1 MTNIKLTDEMK
12 YISRK
17 PLTKLTDSEID
28 SKIAELMS
36 KMTLSEKIGQLFE
49 TGFDEK
55 DVTGTNY
62 DKSQT
67 PIWIKQGRLGSIIGT
82 HNQEALYRLQKIAVE
97 DTRLGIPLL
106 FAHDIIHGCKTSFP
120 INLAL
125 ACSFDPD
132 LVEKVS
138 QATAFESSHSGVNMT
153 FSPMVDLS
161 RDPRWGRV
169 MEGNGE
175 DPYLSSKLAEAYVK
189 GYQQDDLT
197 SYDTI
202 AACVKHYIG
211 YGAAEGGREY
221 NTVDLSE
228 ARIRQYYL
236 PPFEAAVKAGAQ
248 SVMSA
253 FNSINGVPAS
263 ANRYWLKDVL
273 KDELGFDGFVI
284 SDFTSTGEILNHKVA
299 RDQKHVAELCLNT
312 GVDHEMIATTY
323 IDYLEELVKEG
334 KVKVSD
340 IEDSCARVLR
350 VKYRLGLFENPY
362 KNIYLNQEDY
372 WQMPEFVELAREAAQ
387 HSAVLLENKN
397 NFLPLANKKQ
407 VIALV
412 GPLGKS
418 QLTMGGWNGKAY
430 FEDTVTLL
438 DGLQQAYPLATIIQ
452 VDGCDADTPTG
463 LNIAA
468 VSDAVQQADVLILA
482 VGESLHWSGEA
493 HARGM
498 IDLPGLQSQVVEAA
512 LSHKKQTAMVVFGGR
527 PLILTPY
534 KDRVDSL
541 IFAWLLG
548 HQGGHA
554 LADLISGKVNFAG
567 KLAMTFPHSIGQIP
581 IYYNHLPTGRPK
593 GGHYTGD
600 FYCSRYIDIPNE
612 PLYPFGYGLSYSKF
626 EYSNLTVS
634 KQSLFTH
641 DDSVKVTVDITNT
654 SHTAGYEVTQLYIE
668 ALYYS
673 VSRPVNEL
681 KGFEKIFLAPGATQ
695 KVSFTLTSKDLG
707 YMVTDHLFKVEETT
721 FDIKVGSSSNSLQT
735 VKIHTVDR

>member
-1 MTNIKLTDEMK
+1 MK
-12 YISRK
+12 AISRK
-17 PLTKLTDSEID
+17 PIAKLSDAQID
-28 SKIAELMS
+28 TNIKNLLA

-49 TGFDEK
+49 TGFDEN

-67 PIWIKQGRLGSIIGT
+67 PIWIKQGKVGSIIGT
-82 HNQEALYRLQKIAVE
+82 HNQQALYRLQKIAVE
-97 DTRLGIPLL
+97 ETRLGIPLL

-120 INLAL
+120 INLAM
-125 ACSFDPD
+125 ACTFDPD

-138 QATAFESSHSGVNMT
+138 QVTAFESSHSGVNMT

-228 ARIRQYYL
+228 AKIRQYYL
-236 PPFEAAVKAGAQ
+236 PPFAAAVKAGAQ

-263 ANRYWLKDVL
+263 ANKYWLKEVL
-273 KDELGFDGFVI
+273 KKELGFDGFVI

-299 RDQKHVAELCLNT
+299 RDQKHVAELCLTT

-334 KVKVSD
+334 KVAMSD
-340 IEDSCARVLR
+340 IDESCSRVLR

-362 KNIYLNQEDY
+362 KNIYINQEDY
-372 WQMPEFVELAREAAQ
+372 WQMPEFNQLAREAAQ
-387 HSAVLLENKN
+387 HSAVLLTNQRN
-397 NFLPLANKKQ
+397 HLPLADKPQK
-407 VIALV
+407 IALI
-412 GPLGKS
+412 GPLGNS

-438 DGLQQAYPLATIIQ
+438 KGLQASYPQSTIIQ

-463 LNIAA
+463 LNL
-468 VSDAVQQADVLILA
+468 DAVNEALKDADTVILA

-493 HARGM
+493 HSRSN
-498 IDLPGLQSQVVEAA
+498 IDLPGLQSQVVEAVI
-512 LSHKKQTAMVVFGGR
+512 SSRKPTTMVVFGGR

-534 KDRVDSL
+534 VERVNA
-541 IFAWLLG
+541 IVFAWLLG
-548 HQGGHA
+548 HQGGNA
-554 LADLISGKVNFAG
+554 LADLISGKINFSG
-567 KLAMTFPHSIGQIP
+567 KLAMTFPYSLGQIP
-581 IYYNHLPTGRPK
+581 VYYNHLPTGRPRN
-593 GGHYTGD
+593 GHYTGD
-600 FYCSRYIDIPNE
+600 FYCSRYMDIPNE
-612 PLYPFGYGLSYSKF
+612 PLFPFGYGLSYNQ
-626 EYSNLTVS
+626 YSYRNLRVS
-634 KQSLFTH
+634 KQQLSTK
-641 DDSVKVTVDITNT
+641 DDQIVVLVDIHNDGE
-654 SHTAGYEVTQLYIE
+654 HGGYEIAQLYIE

-681 KGFEKIFLAPGATQ
+681 KGFKKIYLSPKETKTIEFVLN
-695 KVSFTLTSKDLG
+695 SEDLG
-707 YMVTDHLFKVEETT
+707 YMINDHEYCVEETS
-721 FDIKVGSSSNSLQT
+721 FDIKVGSNSRDLSKLTIRT
-735 VKIHTVDR
+735 VR